1 MAIFH
6 ENGHITAEGFFL
18 LVTEK
23 ADDIQRLELS
33 EHLSFCVG
41 CLEQYLKEMEKIT
54 LLETEKS
61 IAKRITKS
69 IKYKTA
75 FLAQK
80 RFGTAVTAACIA
92 MVLWSTGVFSWTTML
107 HQSDTIES
115 LEQEIQKLSWQNQT
129 ILHDVSEKY
138 QQIWQILDR
147 SEEMYYG
154 KK

>member
-1 MAIFH
+1 
-6 ENGHITAEGFFL
+6 
-18 LVTEK
+18 
-23 ADDIQRLELS
+23 
-33 EHLSFCVG
+33 
-41 CLEQYLKEMEKIT
+41 
-54 LLETEKS
+54 
-61 IAKRITKS
+61 
-69 IKYKTA
+69 
-75 FLAQK
+75 
-80 RFGTAVTAACIA
+80 
-92 MVLWSTGVFSWTTML
+92 ML

>member
-1 MAIFH
+1 MTIFNQ
-6 ENGHITAEGFFL
+6 NGHITAEGFFL

-23 ADDIQRLELS
+23 ANEMQRLELS
-33 EHLSFCVG
+33 EHLSFCDG

-54 LLETEKS
+54 LLETEQS
-61 IAKRITKS
+61 IAKRVVKS

-80 RFGTAVTAACIA
+80 RFGTAVVAACIA
-92 MVLWSTGVFSWTTML
+92 MVLWSTGAFSWTAMQR
-107 HQSDTIES
+107 QSDTIES
-115 LEQEIQKLSWQNQT
+115 LEQEIQKLSWQNQS

-138 QQIWQILDR
+138 QQIWQVLDR
-147 SEEMYYG
+147 REEIYYG

>member
-1 MAIFH
+1 
-6 ENGHITAEGFFL
+6 
-18 LVTEK
+18 
-23 ADDIQRLELS
+23 
-33 EHLSFCVG
+33 
-41 CLEQYLKEMEKIT
+41 MEKIT